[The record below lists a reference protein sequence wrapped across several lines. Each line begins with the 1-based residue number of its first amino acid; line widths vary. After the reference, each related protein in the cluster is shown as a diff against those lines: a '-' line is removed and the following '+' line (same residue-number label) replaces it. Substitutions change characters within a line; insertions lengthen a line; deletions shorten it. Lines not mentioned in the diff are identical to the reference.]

1 MDLVLI
7 RHGQSQWNLDQTGG
21 EDSPLTSQGREQA
34 RRAGIYCRAQ
44 FRLAALYASTYC
56 RAAETADIINSF
68 IGLPEVAR
76 LEDLREFADDYGPDM
91 PLFALPTDVLNMT
104 TSVHPRDIS
113 PYYASFQERIQR
125 AIVRILDA
133 HRVAYETD
141 AQIGIVSHGGTMGT
155 IIRTLTGSHHFST
168 ITENTGI
175 HILRWEQHRW
185 HVVALNRIEHLEC
198 DRWEHEAGRDA

>member
-21 EDSPLTSQGREQA
+21 EDSLLTAQGREQA

-44 FRLAALYASTYC
+44 FRLAALYASTYR
-56 RAAETADIINSF
+56 RASETADIINSF
-68 IGLPEVAR
+68 VGLPEVTR
-76 LEDLREFADDYGPDM
+76 LDDLREFSDDYGPFM
-91 PLFALPTDVLNMT
+91 PHFALPTDVMNLAT
-104 TSVHPRDIS
+104 PIHPRDIS
-113 PYYASFQERIQR
+113 PYYASFQERIRR
-125 AIVRILDA
+125 AIVQILDA
-133 HRVAYETD
+133 HRAAYETE

-155 IIRTLTGSHHFST
+155 LIRTLTGSHLFST

-185 HVVALNRIEHLEC
+185 HIVALNRTEHLEC
-198 DRWEHEAGRDA
+198 AGWEHEPGKDA